1 MAKAKTSTPYYCSP
15 EIQKDLSYDYISDI
29 WLVGCIIYELCM
41 LKPPFRGTSL
51 KYLGLKVIKGKYS
64 PVIKY
69 YSDDIRNIISRML
82 VVDPNKRASVD
93 GLLNSDILINKIS
106 NARKNIIID
115 EVKIGKKVKKLI

>member
-1 MAKAKTSTPYYCSP
+1 
-15 EIQKDLSYDYISDI
+15 
-29 WLVGCIIYELCM
+29 M